1 MRRAPELLPERRRH
15 RLARPQVRWSN
26 RVTKSYLG
34 MWRLGDTPGEHRIVI
49 NVLLQTDESI
59 VSEEMLGFLLWH
71 EVVHSVTPGQGHD
84 AEFEYL
90 EMLWPDAAT
99 LNADLDALL
108 HQWSGD
114 PADY

>member
-1 MRRAPELLPERRRH
+1 MRPH
-15 RLARPQVRWSN
+15 VRWSN

-34 MWRLGDTPGEHRIVI
+34 MWRLGDTPSEHRIVI
-49 NVLLQTDESI
+49 NVLLQTEESI
-59 VSEEMLGFLLWH
+59 VSEELLGFLLWH

-90 EMLWPDAAT
+90 ETLWPDAVT
-99 LNADLDALL
+99 LNTDLDALL
-108 HQWSGD
+108 HEWSAD